1 MTAEELWD
9 ESGLTGS
16 YEAWAF
22 GGAPDKLANLVACG
36 IKTAT
41 CSSLELMRLEGEPM
55 PKPGD
60 HSVILDS
67 AGDAIC
73 VIRTTKV
80 YVETFEAVTQEHAY
94 KEGEGDRSLSYWRR
108 IHMEYFTE
116 ELAAVGLPFDED
128 CELVCEE
135 FEVVYARVELK
146 PIAEDNFVD
155 AFNLSL
161 APGQEEWV
169 SHPVRSLAQAYV
181 YRDQCQPFG
190 IYADDRM
197 VGYVMVVYD
206 YDIPE
211 YDIWHMVIDET
222 EQGRGYGGDALD
234 LVLDFIRTKPF
245 GDSNRVALTCHREN
259 RVALSLYEKKGF
271 TATGA
276 VYDDEI
282 ELATTV
288 G

>member
-80 YVETFEAVTQEHAY
+80 YVETFEAVTQKHAY
-94 KEGEGDRSLSYWRR
+94 KEGEGNRSLSYWRR

-128 CELVCEE
+128 SELVCEE
-135 FEVVYARVELK
+135 FEVVYARVEL
-146 PIAEDNFVD
+146 
-155 AFNLSL
+155 
-161 APGQEEWV
+161 
-169 SHPVRSLAQAYV
+169 
-181 YRDQCQPFG
+181 
-190 IYADDRM
+190 
-197 VGYVMVVYD
+197 
-206 YDIPE
+206 
-211 YDIWHMVIDET
+211 
-222 EQGRGYGGDALD
+222 
-234 LVLDFIRTKPF
+234 
-245 GDSNRVALTCHREN
+245 
-259 RVALSLYEKKGF
+259 
-271 TATGA
+271 
-276 VYDDEI
+276 
-282 ELATTV
+282 
-288 G
+288 